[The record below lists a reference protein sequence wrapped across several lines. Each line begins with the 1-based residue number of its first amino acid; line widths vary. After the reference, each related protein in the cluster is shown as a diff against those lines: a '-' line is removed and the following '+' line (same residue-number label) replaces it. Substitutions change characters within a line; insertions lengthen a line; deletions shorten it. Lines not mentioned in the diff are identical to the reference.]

1 MVRADDVC
9 RVGLLLQLPAAI
21 EQQFWTAPGTQS
33 FLRFLDTVACSLPY
47 LNLLMAGMRRIK
59 DVSEQV
65 HVPWGARLCLLVYL
79 CINTTT
85 LVLLW
90 AFPRVYK
97 QHRMSLIKLDR
108 MWRLVS
114 TVPAF
119 STSRH
124 T

>member
-1 MVRADDVC
+1 MV
-9 RVGLLLQLPAAI
+9 
-21 EQQFWTAPGTQS
+21 S
-33 FLRFLDTVACSLPY
+33 
-47 LNLLMAGMRRIK
+47 MRRIK

-90 AFPRVYK
+90 AFPEVYK
-97 QHRMSLIKLDR
+97 QRRMSLIKLDR

-114 TVPAF
+114 TACIQ
-119 STSRH
+119 
-124 T
+124 